1 MKINNLEQEAPEIT
15 LESLIEASG
24 KTQRELGIALGVT
37 ELTIRNWTKRKKIPR
52 LDNAAA
58 LAAELGVSLKTL
70 TRSLQIDVAKIPDD
84 KLLTRSTTKNNHN

>member
-1 MKINNLEQEAPEIT
+1 MSEDNLENVPEIT

-37 ELTIRNWTKRKKIPR
+37 ELTIRNWAKRRKVPR

-58 LAAELGVSLKTL
+58 LAAELGVS
-70 TRSLQIDVAKIPDD
+70 S
-84 KLLTRSTTKNNHN
+84 KNLDSFIKNRCQQSPG

>member
-1 MKINNLEQEAPEIT
+1 MSEDNLEDVPEIT

-37 ELTIRNWTKRKKIPR
+37 ELTIRNWAKRRKVPR

-70 TRSLQIDVAKIPDD
+70 THSLKIDVSKVPDD
-84 KLLTRSTTKNNHN
+84 QALTTN

>member
-1 MKINNLEQEAPEIT
+1 MNENLEQEVSEPT

-24 KTQRELGIALGVT
+24 KTQRELGHSLGVT
-37 ELTIRNWTKRKKIPR
+37 ELTIRNWAKRKKVPR

-70 TRSLQIDVAKIPDD
+70 TRSLQIDVSRIPD
-84 KLLTRSTTKNNHN
+84 